1 MPEPPPG
8 YSARQRSGS
17 RRLTM
22 VASRHDLRLRTITRV
37 PCGHSFFGAGSLNA
51 GAGVTGGS
59 RGIGRAICELLAEEG
74 CDLALCA
81 RGEAGVEEAVTAL
94 TGKGARAHG
103 GIVDVADPRALG
115 VWVADGA
122 RQVGGLDIFIANV
135 SAFG

>member
-51 GAGVTGGS
+51 G
-59 RGIGRAICELLAEEG
+59 
-74 CDLALCA
+74 
-81 RGEAGVEEAVTAL
+81 
-94 TGKGARAHG
+94 KGA
-103 GIVDVADPRALG
+103 VAAGAVRDADSTSDAGCGAAPVVASSVAAGAGWDSASLG
-115 VWVADGA
+115 DAAAGWFA
-122 RQVGGLDIFIANV
+122 
-135 SAFG
+135 